1 MKVAHGSL
9 VCRDI
14 SMLCMRSNHHL
25 KRLQGTRVT
34 PCKVCIIILFL
45 MVRIKTIYVVSET
58 ALEPP
63 CRFIRIGTVNGA
75 IVIVLV
81 RCRKLHVVA
90 SLRQAIPY
98 NHICYE
104 EYL

>member
-1 MKVAHGSL
+1 
-9 VCRDI
+9 
-14 SMLCMRSNHHL
+14 
-25 KRLQGTRVT
+25 
-34 PCKVCIIILFL
+34 
-45 MVRIKTIYVVSET
+45 MVRIKTIYVGSET
-58 ALEPP
+58 ALKPP
-63 CRFIRIGTVNGA
+63 CRFILIGTVSGA

-104 EYL
+104 ETHYLAVFIALGDKVN